1 MNHLYDDDN
10 RNVPCD
16 LIANESVGLI
26 QPAEK
31 E

>member
-1 MNHLYDDDN
+1 MNHLYDDN

-16 LIANESVGLI
+16 LIANEPVGLI
-26 QPAEK
+26 KPAEK